1 MGKPTGFI
9 EYLREAPSEISPS
22 DRIKN
27 WDEFHLHMPDENLQT
42 QGARCM
48 DCGTPF
54 CHTGNLISY
63 GKRLSSQQLDSRMER
78 LGLSRTMA
86 RGT

>member
-42 QGARCM
+42 RA
-48 DCGTPF
+48 
-54 CHTGNLISY
+54 
-63 GKRLSSQQLDSRMER
+63 LDVWTAVRHFVTRE
-78 LGLSRTMA
+78 T
-86 RGT
+86 